1 MSRRSNPRVRVLG
14 AGVFGL
20 ACAAELSARGAEVDV
35 WDRAETLGLA
45 TCSYLAGGMLAPGCE
60 AESAPLAVVEAAAG
74 GADWWEAQGVSVTRR
89 GSLVLAAPR
98 DQGELP
104 RFLRQSVGGHKVEG
118 AALAALEP
126 ALAEKH
132 TQGIFYPEEAHLDP
146 RAALGHLAE
155 KFGVQ
160 WGREGRADD
169 LSGTDLLIDARGI
182 AARPE
187 IADLRGVRGEMIL
200 LHCPEV
206 AISRPV
212 RLIHPRHPCYLV
224 PRGDGVYMLGATMVE
239 SDSRKP
245 MTVKAALDLLSAL
258 WAVHPGFAEAEILET
273 SAHVRPAY
281 PDNIPTVRR
290 EDRVIRVN
298 GAYRHGFLLA
308 HHMARQVADRVLL
321 EEAAECA

>member
-45 TCSYLAGGMLAPGCE
+45 TCSYLAGGMLAPDCE
-60 AESAPLAVVEAAAG
+60 AESAPLTVVEAAAG
-74 GADWWEAQGVSVTRR
+74 GADWWEAQGVDVTRR

-155 KFGVQ
+155 KLGVQ

-200 LHCPEV
+200 LNCPEV

-290 EDRVIRVN
+290 DGRVIRVN

>member
-14 AGVFGL
+14 AGGFGL

-60 AESAPLAVVEAAAG
+60 AESAPIAVVEAAAG

-155 KFGVQ
+155 KLGVQ

-169 LSGTDLLIDARGI
+169 LSGIDLLIDARGI

-187 IADLRGVRGEMIL
+187 ITDLRGVRGEMIL
-200 LHCPEV
+200 LHSPEV

-245 MTVKAALDLLSAL
+245 VTVKAALDLLSAL

-290 EDRVIRVN
+290 DGRVIRVN

-308 HHMARQVADRVLL
+308 HHLARQVADRVLL